1 MDLALSS
8 AEIRAKVALVVLLTA
23 VAGIAAFAV
32 SSMLPKTYTAES
44 RVLVG
49 TLTDADYDQLLG
61 YGQLAQTYTQL
72 ALTTPVLSAVIA
84 DVGLEATPEEV
95 AQMLDVRAPT
105 GLTIIQIEASAPT
118 PEGAAALAD
127 AVAKR
132 ITELSRVPSPGTG
145 NIATVVQPAVPPASA
160 SSPRVLLNTAI
171 AAALGMALGVLI
183 SLVPAYRRANRAPEP
198 VVTRLEPAVDS

>member
-1 MDLALSS
+1 MSL
-8 AEIRAKVALVVLLTA
+8 LVDNA
-23 VAGIAAFAV
+23 
-32 SSMLPKTYTAES
+32 
-44 RVLVG
+44 G
-49 TLTDADYDQLLG
+49 TLVTNDPELGEGPLGLIEDAAVVFAHDG
-61 YGQLAQTYTQL
+61 TVAWAG
-72 ALTTPVLSAVIA
+72 PRSA
-84 DVGLEATPEEV
+84 
-95 AQMLDVRAPT
+95 
-105 GLTIIQIEASAPT
+105 T